1 MFRKSHYL
9 FLKSKYKIG
18 FFGITQKID
27 KKNFVVTKTH
37 KSQAST

>member
-9 FLKSKYKIG
+9 FLKSKYKIEI
-18 FFGITQKID
+18 FGITQKID
-27 KKNFVVTKTH
+27 KKIFVATTTY